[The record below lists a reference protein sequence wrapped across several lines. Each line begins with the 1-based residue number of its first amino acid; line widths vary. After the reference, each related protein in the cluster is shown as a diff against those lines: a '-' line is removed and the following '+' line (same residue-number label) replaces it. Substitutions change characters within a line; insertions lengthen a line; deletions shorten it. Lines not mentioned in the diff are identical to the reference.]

1 MRLQFLGLL
10 AFSSSPLAHIL
21 PTMGSA
27 NSVPSVN
34 SKTTGVMDKI
44 SNNIRYVTLLE
55 LDLFSTNKAT
65 KFEIIKDPY
74 GLGPLMTNSGEIWH
88 SRTKRYL

>member
-1 MRLQFLGLL
+1 M
-10 AFSSSPLAHIL
+10 
-21 PTMGSA
+21 
-27 NSVPSVN
+27 N

-55 LDLFSTNKAT
+55 PDLFSTNKAT